1 MNKNSHIYPGQRNA
15 VRMTFDFH
23 FSPPNTVRE
32 QRYKFSLKLNMRMEH
47 LPRGDIKLTYSK
59 KKSVSDY
66 QTVTLYNI

>member
-15 VRMTFDFH
+15 VRMTLDFH

-47 LPRGDIKLTYSK
+47 LPMGDITHTKQ
-59 KKSVSDY
+59 SVSDY
-66 QTVTLYNI
+66 QTMTLYNR

>member
-1 MNKNSHIYPGQRNA
+1 MNENSHIYPGQRNA

-47 LPRGDIKLTYSK
+47 LPRGDTHIAKHPNYDLI
-59 KKSVSDY
+59 
-66 QTVTLYNI
+66 Q